1 MTYYTRYFVVNLVI
15 ECSPNIDWFTH
26 FVFQK
31 NKQIIRLGY
40 IIIEEKVDALDDGR
54 YCYYRYTGFCFE
66 GIHIKKSLSAKV
78 VRRLILTDKSHNFSR
93 CVLKSLT
100 DEEILSMIEDDIS
113 NLMPISTKLKLYS
126 YNYDKERINFE

>member
-31 NKQIIRLGY
+31 NKQ
-40 IIIEEKVDALDDGR
+40 
-54 YCYYRYTGFCFE
+54 
-66 GIHIKKSLSAKV
+66 KSLSAKV